1 VDLALS
7 ATASAA
13 AAAPAA
19 AVAPNMLALS
29 LTAMDLRH
37 ALAFVVCFVVA
48 TAFHEYAHAITARRL
63 GDRTGESEGRLTLN
77 PLAHA
82 DPIGTIAMPLLAGI
96 FHYPPLGWGKPVP
109 FQPAH
114 FTRKIS
120 MRAGSALVSVA
131 GPLAN
136 IIQAAITLGVAAL
149 LVFAIHLQ
157 PAQHPGVFAILGVF
171 LTLNMM
177 LAVFNLLPI
186 HPLDGGK
193 ILSWALPARFD
204 FIDDFLTRYG
214 WAILLGLMFAA
225 PQILGYV
232 FTPLY
237 ILAAKLMAAISPDW
251 AEQYVQWLK
260 PAR

>member
-7 ATASAA
+7 ATASVAA
-13 AAAPAA
+13 AAVPPDAA
-19 AVAPNMLALS
+19 APVLALS

-63 GDRTGESEGRLTLN
+63 GDRTGESEGRVTLN

-136 IIQAAITLGVAAL
+136 VVQAAITLGVAAL
-149 LVFAIHLQ
+149 LVFAIKLQ
-157 PAQHPGVFAILGVF
+157 PTQHPGVFAILGVF
-171 LTLNMM
+171 LTLNLM

-232 FTPLY
+232 FTPLFR
-237 ILAAKLMAAISPDW
+237 LAVTLMAAVSPAW
-251 AEQYVQWLK
+251 AQQYTLWMMHS
-260 PAR
+260 